1 MSGPCEWIEAAERAA
16 NEPIEPATCIPII
29 DAAPETMAIAMR
41 PRSWK
46 QRRRFFE
53 NIVNDSMAASVKLAK
68 VLEADACGLPLL
80 EVVEISHLGIH
91 QAIGEMIECLGEEE
105 PTCTDSAAVFLCS
118 MNPAHCLAARE
129 YLNASGR
136 ESAGCPPFMD
146 QEVFPDGNPL
156 VIFLRISIT
165 IRPGLSRYWRKLKAD
180 A

>member
-1 MSGPCEWIEAAERAA
+1 MSGLEDIEATERAA
-16 NEPIEPATCIPII
+16 IEPIEPDTCIPII
-29 DAAPETMAIAMR
+29 DANPETMAIAMG
-41 PRSWK
+41 PRTWK
-46 QRRRFFE
+46 QRRRFFD
-53 NIVNDSMAASVKLAK
+53 NIVNASMTASLKLAQK
-68 VLEADACGLPLL
+68 LEADECGLPLL
-80 EVVEISHLGIH
+80 QGVEISHLGIH

-105 PTCTDSAAVFLCS
+105 PACTDSAAVFLCS
-118 MNPAHCLAARE
+118 MNPAHHLAARE
-129 YLNASGR
+129 YLNASGH